1 MYMALHIPYIS
12 RWIGALCPHP
22 SSREREAEAAG
33 AGQGGDGWN
42 VSAQEPSLD
51 CGSLLVSSRCWA
63 FLPAHMHL
71 YSAVLDETRPLVRRL
86 NKKQMHMVVYLWA
99 GR

>member
-42 VSAQEPSLD
+42 VSAQESTLQ
-51 CGSLLVSSRCWA
+51 SHE
-63 FLPAHMHL
+63 FL
-71 YSAVLDETRPLVRRL
+71 E
-86 NKKQMHMVVYLWA
+86 
-99 GR
+99 GC